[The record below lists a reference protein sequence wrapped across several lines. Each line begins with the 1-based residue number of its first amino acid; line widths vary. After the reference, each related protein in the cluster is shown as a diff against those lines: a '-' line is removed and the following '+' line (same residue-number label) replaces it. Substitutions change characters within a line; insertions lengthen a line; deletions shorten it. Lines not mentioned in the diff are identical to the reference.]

1 MYMAKKH
8 NTTKKHNSRRK
19 LKGGLK
25 IKTPGITSWQAIVRM
40 LNVPHARLTKIAY
53 SSLKGFIFRLD
64 VPHMPENSE
73 FYGLNK
79 ACTDY
84 TNPVYSLIFKF
95 AIFGEDAND
104 LELPPLIIPGDR
116 DDNGVLLKR
125 KGRAKE
131 TEDPNSFKKEAKLQQ
146 AIYRRTVP
154 PNGKPIC
161 LAVVDFSTFDKP
173 SSDGLLR
180 KLLTLAADDVATRM
194 LNYLISNVTPGRR
207 LGLLTME
214 LANPEFREL
223 KFVPEPAKDLDSIY
237 ALAQLIILFVKLRI
251 LNYDCHDKNV
261 LASRAPPEA
270 AGDRAVLIDFG
281 RTLNFNEADPFP
293 VLSAAEYPDDAE
305 RAQYMQDDRT
315 NVQELYKRFSGGGD
329 LRTNYAEIVAAV
341 PEITSLYPRTIR
353 GSTKDPMIKEAEEEE
368 SIRKMN
374 NIIKFMAC
382 VDYATNNTYFVMT
395 QGGPQMIALL
405 SFLYG
410 TGFSVNWGSPVEGD
424 ITQPPR
430 PPDFE
435 LTPTV
440 IAKYSQILDIIMQL
454 TGSSSDFNRVS
465 ETAMTSGVL
474 GARLF
479 KIEDNE
485 SYDRSGVPLAGGK
498 RRTRKIRKTRK
509 NTTKKSRRRY

>member
-1 MYMAKKH
+1 MVKKQN
-8 NTTKKHNSRRK
+8 NTKNRNTRRK
-19 LKGGLK
+19 LNGGLK
-25 IKTPGITSWQAIVRM
+25 IKTKGLTSWQAIVRM

-64 VPHMPENSE
+64 VPPMPENSE

-95 AIFGEDAND
+95 AIFGEDATD
-104 LELPPLIIPGDR
+104 IELPPLIIPGDK

-131 TEDPNSFKKEAKLQQ
+131 TEDPESFKKEAKLQQ
-146 AIYRRTVP
+146 AIYRKTVP

-161 LAVVDFSTFDKP
+161 LAVVDFSTFDQP
-173 SSDGLLR
+173 SSVMLLR
-180 KLLTLAADDVATRM
+180 KLLTLAAADDVAARM

-214 LANPEFREL
+214 LANPDFREL
-223 KFVPEPAKDLDSIY
+223 NFVPEPAKDLDSLY
-237 ALAQLIILFVKLRI
+237 ALAQLIILFVKLHI

-261 LASRAPPEA
+261 LASRAPPED

-281 RTLNFNEADPFP
+281 RTLNFNEEDPFP
-293 VLSAAEYPDDAE
+293 VLSAAEYSDPVE

-315 NVQELYKRFSGGGD
+315 NVQELYGKFSGGGD
-329 LRTNYAEIVAAV
+329 MQTNYAKIVASV
-341 PEITSLYPRTIR
+341 PDITSLYPRTIR
-353 GSTKDPMIKEAEEEE
+353 GSTKDPIIKEQMEEEV
-368 SIRKMN
+368 IRKMN

-395 QGGPQMIALL
+395 HGGPQMIDLL

-410 TGFSVNWGSPVEGD
+410 PGFSVNWGSPVDGY

-435 LTPTV
+435 LTPPV
-440 IAKYSQILDIIMQL
+440 RAKYSQILDIIMYL
-454 TGSSSDFNRVS
+454 TSSSGAFNRVS

-474 GARLF
+474 GERLF
-479 KIEDNE
+479 KIDDGE

-498 RRTRKIRKTRK
+498 RKTRRIRKTRK
-509 NTTKKSRRRY
+509 NTTKKSRRRH

>member
-64 VPHMPENSE
+64 VPPMPENSE

-125 KGRAKE
+125 KGRSKE
-131 TEDPNSFKKEAKLQQ
+131 TEDPDSFKKEAKLQQ

-161 LAVVDFSTFDKP
+161 LAVVDFSTFDQP

-180 KLLTLAADDVATRM
+180 KLLTLAADNVATRM
-194 LNYLISNVTPGRR
+194 LNYLIANVTPGRR

-223 KFVPEPAKDLDSIY
+223 KFVPEPAKDLDSLY
-237 ALAQLIILFVKLRI
+237 ALAQLIILFVKLHI

-261 LASRAPPEA
+261 LASRARPED

-315 NVQELYKRFSGGGD
+315 NVQELYERFSGGGD
-329 LRTNYAEIVAAV
+329 LQTNYAEIVAAV
-341 PEITSLYPRTIR
+341 PDITSLYPRTIR

-374 NIIKFMAC
+374 NIIKFMSC

-410 TGFSVNWGSPVEGD
+410 PGFSVNWGSPVTED

-435 LTPTV
+435 LTPPV
-440 IAKYSQILDIIMQL
+440 RAKYSDVLSIIMYL
-454 TGSSSDFNRVS
+454 TSSSGAFNRVS

-474 GARLF
+474 GERLF
-479 KIEDNE
+479 KIDDGE

-498 RRTRKIRKTRK
+498 RKTRRIRKTRK
-509 NTTKKSRRRY
+509 NTTSKSRRRY